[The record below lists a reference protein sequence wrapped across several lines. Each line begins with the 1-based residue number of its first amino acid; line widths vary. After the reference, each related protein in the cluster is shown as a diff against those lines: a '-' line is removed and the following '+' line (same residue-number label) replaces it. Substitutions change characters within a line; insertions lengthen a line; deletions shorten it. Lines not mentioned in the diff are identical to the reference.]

1 MNILW
6 KGATGP
12 MVKALQ
18 KSLAKQTLPT
28 GPVEIDGVFG
38 PRTEIT
44 VKAFQKAMGLP
55 ADGVAGPA
63 TLARL
68 GLSGPPRAPKAHG
81 RSRADAAVRVGAR
94 APTRGAVICR
104 AELVE
109 EEEEDSPD
117 AGLAIREEP
126 RAAKTAVAPR
136 TLVFVSYSHVD
147 AKWLKRLQVFLA
159 PLKRQGMVDEWDDT
173 RIQAG
178 MKWREEIAAAIRA
191 AKAAVLLL
199 SADFCASDFIAKDEL
214 PPLLAAAEKGKTA
227 ILCVVVSPCDP
238 GPLASYQLVN
248 PPSKTLAEMTPPKR
262 ERVWLK
268 LVESVTT
275 ALNR

>member
-18 KSLAKQTLPT
+18 KSLAKQALRA
-28 GPVEIDGVFG
+28 GPVAVDGVFG
-38 PRTEIT
+38 PTTELA
-44 VKAFQKAMGLP
+44 VKSFQKANGLP
-55 ADGVAGPA
+55 ADGVAGPV
-63 TLARL
+63 TLGRL
-68 GLSGPPRAPKAHG
+68 GLLGPVKPGRPRAG
-81 RSRADAAVRVGAR
+81 VGVGAK
-94 APTRGAVICR
+94 ALVLGVASRGAGS
-104 AELVE
+104 AE

-117 AGLAIREEP
+117 DALAVREGP
-126 RAAKTAVAPR
+126 QTATTAATAAPR
-136 TLVFVSYSHVD
+136 TLVFVSYSHAD

-178 MKWREEIAAAIRA
+178 QTWREEIAAAIRA

-199 SADFCASDFIAKDEL
+199 SADFCASDFIAKNEL
-214 PPLLAAAEKGKTA
+214 PPLLAAAKKGKTA
-227 ILCVVVSPCDP
+227 ILGVVVSPCNP

-248 PPSKTLAEMTPPKR
+248 SPNKTLAEMEPPKR

-275 ALNR
+275 ALNQ

>member
-1 MNILW
+1 
-6 KGATGP
+6 

-18 KSLAKQTLPT
+18 KSLAKQA
-28 GPVEIDGVFG
+28 GPVEVDGVFG
-38 PRTEIT
+38 PATESA
-44 VKAFQKAMGLP
+44 VKSFQKANGLA

-68 GLSGPPRAPKAHG
+68 GLLGPARPEESAVQGRGRPRAG
-81 RSRADAAVRVGAR
+81 VRVGAR
-94 APTRGAVICR
+94 ALMP
-104 AELVE
+104 
-109 EEEEDSPD
+109 
-117 AGLAIREEP
+117 GLAGRRPESSEE
-126 RAAKTAVAPR
+126 AAPAAAAPR
-136 TLVFVSYSHVD
+136 TLVFVSYSHAD

-178 MKWREEIAAAIRA
+178 MKWREEIAAAVGA

-199 SADFCASDFIAKDEL
+199 SADFYASDFIAKDEL
-214 PPLLAAAEKGKTA
+214 PPLLEAADKGKAT
-227 ILCVVVSPCDP
+227 ILCVVVSPCNP
-238 GPLASYQLVN
+238 GPLAGYQFVN
-248 PPSKTLAEMTPPKR
+248 PPGKTLAEMEPAKR

-275 ALNR
+275 ALNQ

>member
-1 MNILW
+1 
-6 KGATGP
+6 

-18 KSLAKQTLPT
+18 KSLAKQALRA
-28 GPVEIDGVFG
+28 GPVAADGVFG
-38 PRTEIT
+38 PATEIA
-44 VKAFQKAMGLP
+44 VKSFQKANGLA

-68 GLSGPPRAPKAHG
+68 GLLGPVMPKGPKARGCGPSH
-81 RSRADAAVRVGAR
+81 DDVRVGA
-94 APTRGAVICR
+94 ADPEIQKDIVIMGPLGESPLAV
-104 AELVE
+104 
-109 EEEEDSPD
+109 
-117 AGLAIREEP
+117 REEP
-126 RAAKTAVAPR
+126 RAAPVSATAAAAPR

-178 MKWREEIAAAIRA
+178 MKWREEIATAIRA

-199 SADFCASDFIAKDEL
+199 SADFCASDFIAKNEL
-214 PPLLAAAEKGKTA
+214 PPLLEAADKGDAT

-238 GPLASYQLVN
+238 GPLAGYQFVN
-248 PPSKTLAEMTPPKR
+248 PPGKTLAEMEPPKR